1 MGRDFD
7 LQKHWK
13 RVAAQAMSIVS
24 GRLSSTMPIR
34 MKRKF
39 TDIVPVTPGRLTL
52 QPDATAEIRK

>member
-7 LQKHWK
+7 LQKDWK

-24 GRLSSTMPIR
+24 GRRSSTMPIR

-39 TDIVPVTPGRLTL
+39 TDMGPVTPGRLTL
-52 QPDATAEIRK
+52 QPDATVEIMR